1 MTIYLMDAGLLS
13 DGMLDRLIALLP
25 PERRE
30 TVLRRQAAGRREAAA
45 TSILGYYALTATEEK
60 EGAVLRWVSPTVLMR
75 DKAALRRCAR
85 SVGWPVGKYG
95 QPFPEGTFLGKER
108 RFLSLSHS
116 RDMAAVGVDSA
127 PLGIDLQRWES
138 GSPERLRK
146 IAAKLHPDERA
157 RLDPL
162 EGAALTR
169 EFYRLWTQKESVLK
183 LCGRGLSLPLS
194 GFCIDQEGRSRV
206 EGRAAATQVWEL
218 PGATLAAAFWTG
230 RESVGNGR
238 E

>member
-30 TVLRRQAAGRREAAA
+30 TVLRRHAAGRREAVAA
-45 TSILGYYALTATEEK
+45 SILAYHALTMPEEK
-60 EGAVLRWVSPTVLMR
+60 EDALPRWVSPAVLMR
-75 DKAALRRCAR
+75 DEASLRRCAR
-85 SVGWPVGKYG
+85 SVGWPVGEYG
-95 QPFPEGTFLGKER
+95 QPFPGGVSFGEET

-116 RDMAAVGVDSA
+116 GEMAAAGVDGA
-127 PLGIDLQRWES
+127 PLGIDLQRGENA
-138 GSPERLRK
+138 SPERMRK
-146 IAAKLHPDERA
+146 IATKLHPDERA

-169 EFYRLWTQKESVLK
+169 EFYRLWTRKESVLK

-194 GFCIDQEGRSRV
+194 RFCIDREGRSRV
-206 EGRAAATQVWEL
+206 EGRAAATRVWEL
-218 PGATLAAAFWTG
+218 PGATLAAAFWTDW
-230 RESVGNGR
+230 ESAGNGLK
-238 E
+238 